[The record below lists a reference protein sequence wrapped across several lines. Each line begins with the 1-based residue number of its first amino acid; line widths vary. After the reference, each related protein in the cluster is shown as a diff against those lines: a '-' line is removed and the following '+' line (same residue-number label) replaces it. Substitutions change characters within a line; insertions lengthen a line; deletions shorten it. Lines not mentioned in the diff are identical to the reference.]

1 MSFWIFGKKQR
12 GRRNLYS
19 VNLPFVA
26 IFSLFLFLILACL
39 SVIRGCAF

>member
-1 MSFWIFGKKQR
+1 MSFWFFGKSKA

-26 IFSLFLFLILACL
+26 IFSLFLFLVLVCL